1 MDSNEGCRDVSI
13 ESKRYSARIGHLD
26 ERIGHLDERIGSLD
40 ARTTSLET
48 HLTRNADRVGWS
60 NCCKAD
66 NMTIIEGIAERIG
79 AISFSDLPPEAVDW
93 AKVAILDTV
102 GVTLAGAGE
111 PCAQI
116 VERVLAGNSA
126 GECLIFGTDRRAAPL
141 DAALINGTA
150 SHALDFD
157 DVSNSLGG
165 HPSAPILPALF
176 ALAETLDSNGREFIA
191 AYVAGFETETRI
203 ARGVN
208 FHHYD
213 KGWHPTA
220 TLGVFGATAACAH
233 LMRLDRAKTA
243 HALAI
248 AASLASGI
256 KANFGTMT
264 KPLHV
269 GHTARS
275 GLFAAQLAREGFTA
289 NPEALEHKQGFLLV
303 FNGAGNFD
311 AEAILKDWGQPY
323 DIVRPGLA
331 VKQHP
336 CCGSTHPAVDAMLQL
351 RAEHEIA
358 PARVA
363 RIDSWTHPRRLAH
376 TDRPDPQSG
385 LDAKFS
391 VQYCLARALL
401 QGRIALE
408 DFEGEAFRDPA
419 SRALMRHIHA
429 APHPEM
435 NASSDEH
442 LGAEIRITFDDG
454 RTIARRVGSALGRG
468 PDNPLPA
475 AALAAKFANCAARAL
490 PPAQVANVQRMLL
503 QLDEAAS
510 LRAVV
515 AAIAKP
521 PDR

>member
-1 MDSNEGCRDVSI
+1 V
-13 ESKRYSARIGHLD
+13 
-26 ERIGHLDERIGSLD
+26 
-40 ARTTSLET
+40 
-48 HLTRNADRVGWS
+48 
-60 NCCKAD
+60 
-66 NMTIIEGIAERIG
+66 TIIEGIAERIA
-79 AISFSDLPPEAVDW
+79 AITYDDLPREAVHS
-93 AKVAILDTV
+93 AKMAILDTV

-116 VERVLAGNSA
+116 VERVLASA
-126 GECLIFGTDRRAAPL
+126 ASAEECLIFGSHRRAAPL

-150 SHALDFD
+150 AHALDFD

-176 ALAETLDSNGREFIA
+176 ALGETLDCTGRAFIA

-203 ARGVN
+203 ARGVH
-208 FHHYD
+208 FHHYE

-220 TLGVFGATAACAH
+220 TLGVFGATAACCH
-233 LMRLDRAKTA
+233 LMGLDRARTA
-243 HALAI
+243 QALAI

-269 GHTARS
+269 GHTARN

-303 FNGAGNFD
+303 FNGPGNFD
-311 AEAILKDWGQPY
+311 AAAILKDWGQPY

-336 CCGSTHPAVDAMLQL
+336 CCGSTHPAIDAMLLL
-351 RAEHEIA
+351 RGEYDIHPEQ
-358 PARVA
+358 VA

-401 QGRIALE
+401 GGRIVLE
-408 DFEGEAFRDPA
+408 DFEGEAFRDDTA
-419 SRALMRHIHA
+419 RALMRRIHA

-435 NASSDEH
+435 NAASAEY
-442 LGAEIRITFDDG
+442 LGAEVRITFDDG

-475 AALAAKFANCAARAL
+475 DALTGKFANCAARAL
-490 PPAQVANVQRMLL
+490 PPAQVARVQQMLL
-503 QLDEAAS
+503 ELDRS
-510 LRAVV
+510 SGLRAVV
-515 AAIAKP
+515 AAIAKQNP
-521 PDR
+521 SSFTMRQ

>member
-1 MDSNEGCRDVSI
+1 
-13 ESKRYSARIGHLD
+13 
-26 ERIGHLDERIGSLD
+26 
-40 ARTTSLET
+40 
-48 HLTRNADRVGWS
+48 
-60 NCCKAD
+60 
-66 NMTIIEGIAERIG
+66 MTIIEGIAERIA
-79 AISFSDLPPEAVDW
+79 AIAYEDLPSEAVHW
-93 AKVAILDTV
+93 AKAAILDTV

-116 VERVLAGNSA
+116 VGRVLGGGAGDST
-126 GECLIFGTDRRAAPL
+126 GDCLIFGSDRRDAPL

-150 SHALDFD
+150 AHALDFD

-176 ALAETLDSNGREFIA
+176 ALGETLDCTGRAFIA

-203 ARGVN
+203 ARGVH
-208 FHHYD
+208 FHHYE

-220 TLGVFGATAACAH
+220 TLGVFGAAAACSH
-233 LMRLDRAKTA
+233 LLSLDRARTA
-243 HALAI
+243 QALAI

-269 GHTARS
+269 GHTARN
-275 GLFAAQLAREGFTA
+275 GLFAATLAREGLTA
-289 NPEALEHKQGFLLV
+289 NPAALEHKQGFLMV
-303 FNGAGNFD
+303 FNGPGNFD
-311 AEAILKDWGQPY
+311 AAAILKDWGQPY

-336 CCGSTHPAVDAMLQL
+336 CCGSTHPAIDAMLLL
-351 RAEHEIA
+351 RGEYDIRPEA
-358 PARVA
+358 VA

-401 QGRIALE
+401 GGRIVLE

-419 SRALMRHIHA
+419 ARALMRHIHA

-435 NASSDEH
+435 TAQSGEH
-442 LGAEIRITFDDG
+442 LGAEVRITLDDG
-454 RTIARRVGSALGRG
+454 RMIAKRVGSALGRG
-468 PDNPLPA
+468 PDNPLPPQ
-475 AALAAKFANCAARAL
+475 ALTGKFANCAARAL
-490 PPAQVANVQRMLL
+490 MPAQVERVKRLLL
-503 QLDEAAS
+503 QLDEADS

-515 AAIAKP
+515 AAIATP
-521 PDR
+521 AAGRRARP